1 MKKKFLSLM
10 MAAAVVATTSVSAF
24 AKDYNWT
31 EGTDQNADVTI
42 TGNVADERGN
52 FVPGT
57 LSVSIPT
64 ATTFTVDQS
73 GNLKA
78 PQITVENRGTE
89 TVDVYAYKFVD
100 QTSAVRERITVIS
113 EGELDAAQST
123 AEVTL
128 TLDGNRG
135 SAHLKTVNGANETG
149 VYAKVDCETDAGE
162 TGAKLLSVEGNTS
175 ESITVSGKTKNNAP
189 KPPKPVQDKFVL
201 TLKIKKAQSQS
212 QS

>member
-24 AKDYNWT
+24 AKDYKWT

-42 TGNVADERGN
+42 TGNVANDQGH

-78 PQITVENRGTE
+78 PQITVENKGTE

-100 QTSAVRERITVIS
+100 QTSTVGDRITVIP
-113 EGELDAAQST
+113 EGELESADST
-123 AEVTL
+123 AKVTL
-128 TLDGNRG
+128 KLDGNRG
-135 SAHLKTVNGANETG
+135 SAHLKTVDGATGTG
-149 VYAKVDCETDAGE
+149 VYAKAECETDAGE
-162 TGAKLLSVEGNTS
+162 TGAKLVSVEGNTS
-175 ESITVSGKTKNNAP
+175 ESITVSGKTKKNATVP
-189 KPPKPVQDKFVL
+189 SKPIEDKFVL
-201 TLKIKKAQSQS
+201 TLKIKKAQAQS